1 MCSRLS
7 DTTFTFGKSCSADA
21 ASSSNYQPSTNK
33 PNDTEAFSASSAAQ
47 SLQKS
52 ANATVPTI
60 QSSLSDQSIPI
71 KSQMAF
77 DEPDTFAACKSIT
90 ITTTSD
96 APDER
101 PAADEPAP
109 MRVSVDESEPQL
121 QQPQPDDVAAAA
133 LETTPKMPMA
143 ASPPTITVVC
153 APCTDELIL
162 ESAAR
167 QQAEQIECDEDTITA
182 ASGDSVPCIDEASTD
197 VELAPASPKATPP
210 PQFSLEVRKC
220 SEPNVVPDD
229 MSPNMDEYQGECG
242 ETAHDRPIERSVDT
256 AAALHFSLIGPS
268 PECCPTGDDYQYD
281 AVAVGCVA
289 PAPTPA
295 LITTAPLGKCLWPA

>member
-1 MCSRLS
+1 M
-7 DTTFTFGKSCSADA
+7 
-21 ASSSNYQPSTNK
+21 
-33 PNDTEAFSASSAAQ
+33 
-47 SLQKS
+47 
-52 ANATVPTI
+52 
-60 QSSLSDQSIPI
+60 

-77 DEPDTFAACKSIT
+77 DEPDTFASCKSIV

-96 APDER
+96 AQDE
-101 PAADEPAP
+101 PAADKAAP
-109 MRVSVDESEPQL
+109 MRVSVDESEPQP
-121 QQPQPDDVAAAA
+121 QPQPDEVAVSM
-133 LETTPKMPMA
+133 ETAPKMPMA
-143 ASPPTITVVC
+143 ASPPKITVVC

-167 QQAEQIECDEDTITA
+167 QQAEHIECDEDTITTA
-182 ASGDSVPCIDEASTD
+182 TSDSVPCIGEASTD
-197 VELAPASPKATPP
+197 VELAPASPKASAP
-210 PQFSLEVRKC
+210 PQFSLAVRKC

-242 ETAHDRPIERSVDT
+242 AAGHDERSVDT

-281 AVAVGCVA
+281 AVVVGCVA